1 MKKIMLLLMLC
12 IPFMGKSQDIEQFLL
27 AGTEDASKLTEN
39 YVNPVAKGF
48 MYGLNNGWYSTAR
61 THKKLGF
68 DITVVANLAR
78 VPGSDEVF
86 QFVQSEYSNLSLASG
101 ASSAEIQTLMGGET
115 REDILARIETGVGE
129 FDIARFKVPDG
140 IGDDLPM
147 NAVPSATVQV
157 GVGIPGIDSDLK
169 VRYLPK
175 VGSSDLEVGMFGI
188 GLQKS
193 LSKVLKIDKTP
204 VDVSA
209 LIAYTKLTA
218 EYDIQEDS
226 GFNGS
231 GQIME
236 FTTNAY
242 TFQAIASV
250 NLKIIDFYGAVGYNT
265 AKMDV
270 DIKGT
275 YELEYVDENTNTTV
289 MSETLTDPVSVDFDA
304 NGMRATIGTRLNLG
318 FFKIFGDYTIQ
329 EYNTITGG
337 IAFSFNPSS
346 I

>member
-1 MKKIMLLLMLC
+1 MKKLILLLILFA
-12 IPFMGKSQDIEQFLL
+12 PFLGKSQDIEQFLL
-27 AGTEDASKLTEN
+27 AGTEDASKLTEK
-39 YVNPVAKGF
+39 YVNPVSKGF

-68 DITVVANLAR
+68 DITLVANLAK
-78 VPGSDEVF
+78 VPSKDETF
-86 QFVQSEYSNLSLASG
+86 QFIESDYSNITLANG
-101 ASSAEIQTLMGGET
+101 SSKIQTLMGGENNT
-115 REDILARIETGVGE
+115 TLQARIKTDMGE
-129 FDIARFKVPDG
+129 VKLTDFVMPDG

-147 NAVPSATVQV
+147 NAVPTATLQV
-157 GVGIPGIDSDLK
+157 GIGIPGINSDLK

-193 LSKVLKIDKTP
+193 LSKMLKIDKTP
-204 VDVSA
+204 VDISA
-209 LIAYTKLTA
+209 LIAYTRLTS

-226 GFNGS
+226 GLNGS
-231 GQIME
+231 GQKME
-236 FTTNAY
+236 FKTNAY

-250 NLKIIDFYGAVGYNT
+250 NLKLIEFYGAVGYNT

-270 DIKGT
+270 DIKGS
-275 YELEYVDENTNTTV
+275 YDLEYTLEGTGATV
-289 MSETLTDPVSVDFDA
+289 KETVVDPVSVDFDA
-304 NGMRATIGTRLNLG
+304 SGVRATLGTRLNLG

-337 IAFSFNPSS
+337 IAFSFR
-346 I
+346 

>member
-1 MKKIMLLLMLC
+1 MKKLILLLFFI
-12 IPFMGKSQDIEQFLL
+12 IPFLGKSQDIEQFLL

-39 YVNPVAKGF
+39 YVNPVSKGF
-48 MYGLNNGWYSTAR
+48 MYGLNNGWYSTGR

-68 DITVVANLAR
+68 DITFVANLAK
-78 VPGSDEVF
+78 VPGKDEVF
-86 QFVQSEYSNLSLASG
+86 QFVASDYNNISLVNG
-101 ASSAEIQTLMGGET
+101 SSEIQTLMGGNNNT
-115 REDILARIETGVGE
+115 TLAARIQANGGDYKLTE
-129 FDIARFKVPDG
+129 FTMPDG

-147 NAVPSATVQV
+147 NAVPSATLQV
-157 GVGIPGIDSDLK
+157 GIGIPGIDADLK
-169 VRYLPK
+169 FRYLPK
-175 VGSSDLEVGMFGI
+175 VGTSDLEVGMFGV

-193 LSKVLKIDKTP
+193 FSKLLKIDKTP

-209 LIAYTKLTA
+209 LIAYTKLTS
-218 EYDIQEDS
+218 EYDIQGNSDLS
-226 GFNGS
+226 GT
-231 GQIME
+231 GQLME

-250 NLKIIDFYGAVGYNT
+250 NLKLIEFYGAVGFNT

-275 YELEYVDENTNTTV
+275 YDLEYTLEGTGMLV
-289 MSETLTDPVSVDFDA
+289 SETVTDPVSVDFSA
-304 NGMRATIGTRLNLG
+304 SGVRATIGTRLNLG

-337 IAFSFNPSS
+337 IAFSFR
-346 I
+346 

>member
-1 MKKIMLLLMLC
+1 MKKLILLLILFT
-12 IPFMGKSQDIEQFLL
+12 PFLGKSQDIEQFLL

-68 DITVVANLAR
+68 DITLVANLAK
-78 VPGSDEVF
+78 VPSADEVF
-86 QFVQSEYSNLSLASG
+86 QFVASDYSNITLVSG
-101 ASSAEIQTLMGGET
+101 SSEIQTLMGGENNT
-115 REDILARIETGVGE
+115 TLAARIETDMG
-129 FDIARFKVPDG
+129 DFKLTNFTMPDG

-147 NAVPSATVQV
+147 NAVPSATLQI
-157 GVGIPGIDSDLK
+157 GVGIPGINSDLK

-175 VGSSDLEVGMFGI
+175 TGTSELEIGMFGI

-193 LSKVLKIDKTP
+193 LSKMLKIDKTP

-209 LIAYTKLTA
+209 LIAYTQLTS

-226 GFNGS
+226 GLNGT
-231 GQIME
+231 GQKME
-236 FTTNAY
+236 FKTNAY

-250 NLKIIDFYGAVGYNT
+250 NLKLIEFYGAVGYNT

-275 YELEYVDENTNTTV
+275 YELEYTLEGTGSSIT
-289 MSETLTDPVSVDFDA
+289 ETIEDPVSVDFDA
-304 NGMRATIGTRLNLG
+304 SGVRATIGTRLNLG

-337 IAFSFNPSS
+337 IAFSFR
-346 I
+346 

>member
-1 MKKIMLLLMLC
+1 MMKRLTLLLILLV
-12 IPFMGKSQDIEQFLL
+12 PFLGKSQDIEQFLL
-27 AGTEDASKLTEN
+27 AGTEDASKLTKN

-68 DITVVANLAR
+68 DITLVANLAR

-86 QFVQSEYSNLSLASG
+86 KFVESDYSNLSLASG
-101 ASSAEIQTLMGGET
+101 ASSAEMQTLMGGNNNEA
-115 REDILARIETGVGE
+115 ILARIETGVGE
-129 FDIARFKVPDG
+129 YDIARFNIPDG

-147 NAVPSATVQV
+147 NAVPSATLQV
-157 GVGIPGIDSDLK
+157 GIGIPGINSDLK

-175 VGSSDLEVGMFGI
+175 VGGSDLEVGMFGV

-193 LSKVLKIDKTP
+193 LSKMLKIDKTP
-204 VDVSA
+204 VDISA
-209 LIAYTKLTA
+209 LIAYTQLTA

-231 GQIME
+231 GQKME

-250 NLKIIDFYGAVGYNT
+250 NLKLIEFYGAVGFNT

-275 YELEYVDENTNTTV
+275 YELEYVDENTNMTV
-289 MSETLTDPVSVDFDA
+289 MSETLIDPVSVDFDA
-304 NGMRATIGTRLNLG
+304 SGVRATIGTRLNLG

-329 EYNTITGG
+329 EYNTITAG
-337 IAFSFNPSS
+337 IAFSFR
-346 I
+346 

>member
-1 MKKIMLLLMLC
+1 MKKLILLLFL
-12 IPFMGKSQDIEQFLL
+12 ITPFLGKSQDIEQFLL

-48 MYGLNNGWYSTAR
+48 MYGLNNGWYSTGR

-68 DITVVANLAR
+68 DITFVANLAQ
-78 VPGSDEVF
+78 VPGKDEVF
-86 QFVQSEYSNLSLASG
+86 QFVESDYSNITLVNGSG
-101 ASSAEIQTLMGGET
+101 EIQTLVGKENNST
-115 REDILARIETGVGE
+115 FAARIETEGSGFDVAE
-129 FDIARFKVPDG
+129 FKIPDG

-147 NAVPSATVQV
+147 NAVPAATLQV
-157 GVGIPGIDSDLK
+157 GVGIPGIDADLK
-169 VRYLPK
+169 LRYLPK
-175 VGSSDLEVGMFGI
+175 VGSSDIEVGMFGVGI
-188 GLQKS
+188 QKS
-193 LSKVLKIDKTP
+193 LSKLIKIDKTP

-209 LIAYTKLTA
+209 LLAYTKLTA
-218 EYDIQEDS
+218 EYDIQGES
-226 GFNGS
+226 SFNGS
-231 GQIME
+231 GQLME

-250 NLKIIDFYGAVGYNT
+250 NLKLIEFYGAVGYNT

-275 YELEYVDENTNTTV
+275 YELEYTDVNSGITV
-289 MSETLTDPVSVDFDA
+289 VSETLTDPVSVDFDA
-304 NGMRATIGTRLNLG
+304 SGMRATIGTRLNLG

-337 IAFSFNPSS
+337 IAFSFR
-346 I
+346 

>member
-1 MKKIMLLLMLC
+1 M
-12 IPFMGKSQDIEQFLL
+12 

-48 MYGLNNGWYSTAR
+48 MYGLNNGWYSTGR

-68 DITVVANLAR
+68 DITFVANLAK
-78 VPGSDEVF
+78 VPGKDEVF
-86 QFVQSEYSNLSLASG
+86 QFVASDYNNISLVNG
-101 ASSAEIQTLMGGET
+101 SSEIQTLMGGNNNT
-115 REDILARIETGVGE
+115 TLAARIQANGGDYKLTE
-129 FDIARFKVPDG
+129 FTMPDG

-147 NAVPSATVQV
+147 NAVPSATLQV
-157 GVGIPGIDSDLK
+157 GIGIPGIDADLK
-169 VRYLPK
+169 FRYLPK
-175 VGSSDLEVGMFGI
+175 VGTSDLEVGMFGV

-193 LSKVLKIDKTP
+193 FSKLLKIDKTP

-209 LIAYTKLTA
+209 LIAYTKLTS
-218 EYDIQEDS
+218 EYDIQGNSDLS
-226 GFNGS
+226 GT
-231 GQIME
+231 GQLME

-250 NLKIIDFYGAVGYNT
+250 NLKLIEFYGAVGFNT

-275 YELEYVDENTNTTV
+275 YDLEYTLEGTGMSV
-289 MSETLTDPVSVDFDA
+289 SETVTDPVSVDFSA
-304 NGMRATIGTRLNLG
+304 SGVRATIGTRLNLG

-337 IAFSFNPSS
+337 IAFSFR
-346 I
+346 

>member
-1 MKKIMLLLMLC
+1 MKKLILLLILFA
-12 IPFMGKSQDIEQFLL
+12 PFLGKSQDIEQFLL
-27 AGTEDASKLTEN
+27 AGTEDASKLTEK
-39 YVNPVAKGF
+39 YVNPVSKGF

-68 DITVVANLAR
+68 DITLVANLAN
-78 VPGSDEVF
+78 VPSKDETF
-86 QFVQSEYSNLSLASG
+86 QFIASDYKNISLASG
-101 ASSAEIQTLMGGET
+101 ANSAEMQTLMGGENT
-115 REDILARIETGVGE
+115 QALLARIETSEGE
-129 FDIARFKVPDG
+129 YDLARFNIPDG

-147 NAVPSATVQV
+147 NAVPSATLQV
-157 GVGIPGIDSDLK
+157 GIGIPGINSDLK

-193 LSKVLKIDKTP
+193 LSKMLKIDKTP
-204 VDVSA
+204 VDISA
-209 LIAYTKLTA
+209 LIAYTQLTA

-226 GFNGS
+226 GFKGS
-231 GQIME
+231 GQMME
-236 FTTNAY
+236 FKTNAY

-250 NLKIIDFYGAVGYNT
+250 NLKLIEFYGAVGYNT

-275 YELEYVDENTNTTV
+275 YELEYVDENTNMTV
-289 MSETLTDPVSVDFDA
+289 MSETLIDPVSVDFDA
-304 NGMRATIGTRLNLG
+304 SGVRATLGTRLNLG

-337 IAFSFNPSS
+337 IAFSFR
-346 I
+346 

>member
-1 MKKIMLLLMLC
+1 MKKLILLL
-12 IPFMGKSQDIEQFLL
+12 IFFTPFMGKAQDIEQFLL

-68 DITVVANLAR
+68 DITLVANLAK
-78 VPGSDEVF
+78 VPSSDEVF
-86 QFVQSEYSNLSLASG
+86 QFVASEYSNISLVSG
-101 ASSAEIQTLMGGET
+101 SPEIQTLMGGENSAT
-115 REDILARIETGVGE
+115 LAARIETGVGE
-129 FDIARFKVPDG
+129 YDIAHFQIPDG

-147 NAVPSATVQV
+147 NAVPSATLQI
-157 GVGIPGIDSDLK
+157 GVGIPGINSDLK
-169 VRYLPK
+169 IRYLPK
-175 VGSSDLEVGMFGI
+175 TGASDLEVGMFGI

-193 LSKVLKIDKTP
+193 LSKMLKIDKTP
-204 VDVSA
+204 VDISA
-209 LIAYTKLTA
+209 LIAYTQLTA
-218 EYDIQEDS
+218 DYDIQEDS

-231 GQIME
+231 GQMME
-236 FTTNAY
+236 FKTNAY

-250 NLKIIDFYGAVGYNT
+250 NLKLIEFYGAVGYNT

-275 YELEYVDENTNTTV
+275 YELEYVDENTSMTV

-304 NGMRATIGTRLNLG
+304 SGVRATIGTRLNLG

-337 IAFSFNPSS
+337 IAFSFR
-346 I
+346 

>member
-1 MKKIMLLLMLC
+1 MMKRLTLLLILLV
-12 IPFMGKSQDIEQFLL
+12 PFLGKSQDIEQFLL
-27 AGTEDASKLTEN
+27 AGTEDASKLTKN

-68 DITVVANLAR
+68 DITLVANLAR

-86 QFVQSEYSNLSLASG
+86 KFVESDYSNLSLASG
-101 ASSAEIQTLMGGET
+101 ASSAEMQTLMGGNNNEA
-115 REDILARIETGVGE
+115 ILARIETGVGE
-129 FDIARFKVPDG
+129 YDIARFNIPDG

-147 NAVPSATVQV
+147 NAVPSATLQV
-157 GVGIPGIDSDLK
+157 GIGIPGINSDLK

-175 VGSSDLEVGMFGI
+175 VGGSDLEVGMFGV

-193 LSKVLKIDKTP
+193 LSKMLKIDKTP
-204 VDVSA
+204 VDISA
-209 LIAYTKLTA
+209 LIAYTQLTA

-231 GQIME
+231 GQKME

-250 NLKIIDFYGAVGYNT
+250 NLKLIEFYGAVGFNT

-275 YELEYVDENTNTTV
+275 YELEYVDENTNMTV
-289 MSETLTDPVSVDFDA
+289 MSKTLIDPVSVDFDA
-304 NGMRATIGTRLNLG
+304 SGVRATIGTRLNLG

-329 EYNTITGG
+329 EYNTITAG
-337 IAFSFNPSS
+337 IAFSFR
-346 I
+346 

>member
-1 MKKIMLLLMLC
+1 MKKLILLLFFI
-12 IPFMGKSQDIEQFLL
+12 IPFLGKSQDIEQFLL

-48 MYGLNNGWYSTAR
+48 MYGLNNGWYSTGR

-68 DITVVANLAR
+68 DITFVANLAK
-78 VPGSDEVF
+78 VPGKDEVF
-86 QFVQSEYSNLSLASG
+86 QFVASDYNNISLVNG
-101 ASSAEIQTLMGGET
+101 SSEIQTLMGGNNNT
-115 REDILARIETGVGE
+115 TLAARIQANGGDYKLTE
-129 FDIARFKVPDG
+129 FTMPDG

-147 NAVPSATVQV
+147 NAVPSATLQV
-157 GVGIPGIDSDLK
+157 GIGIPGIDADLK
-169 VRYLPK
+169 FRYLPK
-175 VGSSDLEVGMFGI
+175 VGTSDLEVGMFGV

-193 LSKVLKIDKTP
+193 FSKLLKIDKTP

-209 LIAYTKLTA
+209 LIAYTKLTS
-218 EYDIQEDS
+218 EYDIQGNSDLS
-226 GFNGS
+226 GT
-231 GQIME
+231 GQLME

-250 NLKIIDFYGAVGYNT
+250 NLKLIEFYGAVGFNS

-275 YELEYVDENTNTTV
+275 YDLEYTLEGTGMSV
-289 MSETLTDPVSVDFDA
+289 SETVTDPVSVNFSA
-304 NGMRATIGTRLNLG
+304 SGVRATIGTRLNLG

-337 IAFSFNPSS
+337 IAFSFR
-346 I
+346 